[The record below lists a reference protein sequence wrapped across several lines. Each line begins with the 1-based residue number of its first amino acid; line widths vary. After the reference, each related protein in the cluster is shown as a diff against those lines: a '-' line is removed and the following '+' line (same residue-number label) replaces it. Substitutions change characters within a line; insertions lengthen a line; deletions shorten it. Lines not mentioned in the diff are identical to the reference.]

1 MNEHRFFLT
10 AIFLAV
16 LFSIIKLYEPFLM
29 IITIAS
35 LLAMATYTIN
45 LQLYKLTKSK
55 HLSALLSTAFLSIL
69 LFGPIVY
76 TITSIG
82 GIVNN
87 FDFTMI
93 ERVQTYLRTLDYHLP
108 APLAFMQSTLDD
120 FISNLNIAQISTTA
134 LSYLGSIGKNSAGFL
149 KDMLLIVVFFFFA
162 LLNGKDLIDYFKSV
176 MPIDAKEV
184 NFVFSEVTNVMSVVF
199 YSILF
204 SAIFQGALFSLVG
217 MYFGY
222 DGLLLGIFY
231 GFASLIPIV
240 GGALMW
246 IPLCAI
252 EVAHGNTTTAI
263 IIATYSIVVIS
274 IIADT
279 FIKPLIIKYI
289 NDKMVKTPTAVNEL
303 LIFFAIFAGLH
314 NLWFLGNDTW
324 TCDYDTLFI
333 TFKTLQT
340 AQRKTLHVKR
350 IRAKS

>member
-16 LFSIIKLYEPFLM
+16 LFSILKLYQPFLM
-29 IITIAS
+29 IIAIAS
-35 LLAMATYTIN
+35 LLAMATYSLN
-45 LQLYKLTKSK
+45 LKLYGLTKNR
-55 HLSALLSTAFLSIL
+55 HLAAALSTLFLSVL

-76 TITSIG
+76 TLTSIG

-87 FDFTMI
+87 FDFSMI
-93 ERVQTYLRTLDYHLP
+93 EKVQTYLRSLDYQLP
-108 APLAFMQSTLDD
+108 ASLASAQPALDD
-120 FISNLNIAQISTTA
+120 FINNLNIAQISSTT

-162 LLNGKDLIDYFKSV
+162 LLNGKDMIDYIKSV

-184 NFVFSEVTNVMSVVF
+184 NIVFSEVTNVMSVVF
-199 YSILF
+199 YSILL
-204 SAIFQGALFSLVG
+204 SAILQGALFSVIG

-231 GFASLIPIV
+231 GFASLIPII

-246 IPLCAI
+246 VPICAL

-263 IIATYSIVVIS
+263 IIASYSIIVIS
-274 IIADT
+274 VIADT

-289 NDKMVKTPTAVNEL
+289 NDKMVKTPTTVNEL
-303 LIFFAIFAGLH
+303 LIFFAIFAGLTTFGF
-314 NLWFLGNDTW
+314 WGMILGPAIT
-324 TCDYDTLFI
+324 TLFLSLL
-333 TFKTLQT
+333 KLY
-340 AQRKTLHVKR
+340 KLLKEKHYV
-350 IRAKS
+350 

>member
-16 LFSIIKLYEPFLM
+16 LFSIIKLYQPFLM
-29 IITIAS
+29 IIAIAS
-35 LLAMATYTIN
+35 LLAMATYN
-45 LQLYKLTKSK
+45 LNLKLYSITKNR
-55 HLSALLSTAFLSIL
+55 HIAAVLSTMLLTLL
-69 LFGPIVY
+69 LFGPIIY
-76 TITSIG
+76 TITSVG
-82 GIVNN
+82 SIVNN
-87 FDFTMI
+87 FDFSMI
-93 ERVQTYLRTLDYHLP
+93 ERVQVYLHTLDYKLP
-108 APLAFMQSTLDD
+108 EPLAFMQSSLDD
-120 FISNLNIAQISTTA
+120 FINSLNIAQLSSTA

-162 LLNGKDLIDYFKSV
+162 LLNGKDLVDYFKSV

-184 NFVFSEVTNVMSVVF
+184 NIVFSEVTNVMSVVF
-199 YSILF
+199 YSILL
-204 SAIFQGALFSLVG
+204 SAIFQGALFSFIG

-231 GFASLIPIV
+231 GFASLIPVI

-263 IIATYSIVVIS
+263 IIAIYSIVVIS

-289 NDKMVKTPTAVNEL
+289 NDKMVKTPTNVNEL
-303 LIFFAIFAGLH
+303 LIFFAIFAGLTTFGF
-314 NLWFLGNDTW
+314 WGMILGPAIT
-324 TCDYDTLFI
+324 TLFI
-333 TFKTLQT
+333 SLLKLY
-340 AQRKTLHVKR
+340 KLLKEKHYM
-350 IRAKS
+350 

>member
-29 IITIAS
+29 IIAIAS
-35 LLAMATYTIN
+35 LLAMATYN
-45 LQLYKLTKSK
+45 LNLRLYGLTKNR
-55 HLSALLSTAFLSIL
+55 HIAAVLSTMLLSLL

-76 TITSIG
+76 TITSVG
-82 GIVNN
+82 SIVNN
-87 FDFTMI
+87 FDFSMI
-93 ERVQTYLRTLDYHLP
+93 ERVQAYLHTLDYKLP
-108 APLAFMQSTLDD
+108 APLAFMQAPLDD
-120 FISNLNIAQISTTA
+120 FINSLNIAQLSSTA
-134 LSYLGSIGKNSAGFL
+134 LSYFGSIGKNSAGFL

-162 LLNGKDLIDYFKSV
+162 LLNGKDLVDYFKSV

-184 NFVFSEVTNVMSVVF
+184 NIVFSEVTNVMSVVF
-199 YSILF
+199 YSILL
-204 SAIFQGALFSLVG
+204 SAILQGALFSFIG

-231 GFASLIPIV
+231 GFASLIPVI
-240 GGALMW
+240 GGAIMW

-303 LIFFAIFAGLH
+303 LIFFAIFAGLTTFGF
-314 NLWFLGNDTW
+314 WGMILGPAIT
-324 TCDYDTLFI
+324 TLFLSLL
-333 TFKTLQT
+333 KLY
-340 AQRKTLHVKR
+340 KLLKEKHYM
-350 IRAKS
+350 

>member
-16 LFSIIKLYEPFLM
+16 LFSIIKLYQPFLM
-29 IITIAS
+29 IIAIAS
-35 LLAMATYTIN
+35 LLAMATYN
-45 LQLYKLTKSK
+45 LNLKLYGLTKNR
-55 HLSALLSTAFLSIL
+55 HLAAVLSTMLLSLL

-76 TITSIG
+76 TITSVG
-82 GIVNN
+82 SIVNN
-87 FDFTMI
+87 FDFSMI
-93 ERVQTYLRTLDYHLP
+93 ERVQAYLHTLDYQLP
-108 APLAFMQSTLDD
+108 APLAFMQAPLDD
-120 FISNLNIAQISTTA
+120 FINSLNIAQLSSTA
-134 LSYLGSIGKNSAGFL
+134 LSYFGSIGKNSAGFL

-162 LLNGKDLIDYFKSV
+162 LLNGKDLVDYFKSV

-184 NFVFSEVTNVMSVVF
+184 NIVFSEVTNVMSVVF
-199 YSILF
+199 YSILL
-204 SAIFQGALFSLVG
+204 SAIFQGALFSFIG

-231 GFASLIPIV
+231 GFASLIPVI

-289 NDKMVKTPTAVNEL
+289 NDKMVKTPTNVNEL
-303 LIFFAIFAGLH
+303 LIFFAIFAGLTTFGF
-314 NLWFLGNDTW
+314 WGMILGPAIT
-324 TCDYDTLFI
+324 TLFI
-333 TFKTLQT
+333 SLLKLY
-340 AQRKTLHVKR
+340 KLLKEKHYM
-350 IRAKS
+350 

>member
-16 LFSIIKLYEPFLM
+16 LFSILKLYEPFLM
-29 IITIAS
+29 IIAIAS
-35 LLAMATYTIN
+35 LLAMATYTLN
-45 LQLYKLTKSK
+45 LRIYGLTKNRYIA
-55 HLSALLSTAFLSIL
+55 ALFSTIFLSVL

-76 TITSIG
+76 SLTSIG
-82 GIVNN
+82 SIVNN
-87 FDFTMI
+87 FDFSMI
-93 ERVQTYLRTLDYHLP
+93 EKVQLYLRSLEYQLP
-108 APLAFMQSTLDD
+108 APFASVQPALDD
-120 FISNLNIAQISTTA
+120 FINNLNIAQLSSTA
-134 LSYLGSIGKNSAGFL
+134 LSYLGAMGKNSAGFL
-149 KDMLLIVVFFFFA
+149 KDMLLIVIFFFFA

-184 NFVFSEVTNVMSVVF
+184 NFVFAEVTNVMSVVF
-199 YSILF
+199 YSILL
-204 SAIFQGALFSLVG
+204 SAIFQGALFAFIG

-231 GFASLIPIV
+231 GFASLIPVI

-246 IPLCAI
+246 IPLCAL

-289 NDKMVKTPTAVNEL
+289 NDKMVKTPANVNEL
-303 LIFFAIFAGLH
+303 LIFFAIFAGLTTFGF
-314 NLWFLGNDTW
+314 WGMILGPAIT
-324 TCDYDTLFI
+324 TLFLSLL
-333 TFKTLQT
+333 KLY
-340 AQRKTLHVKR
+340 KLLKEKHYM
-350 IRAKS
+350 

>member
-16 LFSIIKLYEPFLM
+16 LFSIVKLYQPFLM

-55 HLSALLSTAFLSIL
+55 HLSALLSTVFLSVL

-87 FDFTMI
+87 FDFSMI
-93 ERVQTYLRTLDYHLP
+93 EKVQTYLRTLDYHLP

-120 FISNLNIAQISTTA
+120 FISNLNIAQISSTA

-204 SAIFQGALFSLVG
+204 SAIFQGALFAIIG

-303 LIFFAIFAGLH
+303 LIFFAIFAGLTTFGF
-314 NLWFLGNDTW
+314 WGMILGPAIT
-324 TCDYDTLFI
+324 TLFI
-333 TFKTLQT
+333 SLLKLY
-340 AQRKTLHVKR
+340 KLLKEKHYM
-350 IRAKS
+350 

>member
-16 LFSIIKLYEPFLM
+16 LYSIIKLYEPFLM

-35 LLAMATYTIN
+35 LLAIATYNVN
-45 LQLYKLTKSK
+45 LKLNSLSHSRYIAASLSTLF
-55 HLSALLSTAFLSIL
+55 LSAL

-76 TITSIG
+76 SLTSIG
-82 GIVNN
+82 NIVNN
-87 FDFTMI
+87 FDFSI
-93 ERVQTYLRTLDYHLP
+93 VDKIQAYLKGINYQLP
-108 APLAFMQSTLDD
+108 DPLAFLQPSLND
-120 FISNLNIAQISTTA
+120 FINNLNIAHISS
-134 LSYLGSIGKNSAGFL
+134 LVLGYLGSIGKNSAGFL

-204 SAIFQGALFSLVG
+204 SAIFQGILFAFIG

-231 GFASLIPIV
+231 GFASLIPLI

-246 IPLCAI
+246 VPLCAI
-252 EVAHGNTTTAI
+252 ANSRFPRSHHSYEKNIHI
-263 IIATYSIVVIS
+263 IPPENA
-274 IIADT
+274 
-279 FIKPLIIKYI
+279 
-289 NDKMVKTPTAVNEL
+289 
-303 LIFFAIFAGLH
+303 
-314 NLWFLGNDTW
+314 
-324 TCDYDTLFI
+324 
-333 TFKTLQT
+333 
-340 AQRKTLHVKR
+340 
-350 IRAKS
+350 

>member
-16 LFSIIKLYEPFLM
+16 LFSIIKLYQPFLM
-29 IITIAS
+29 IIAIAS
-35 LLAMATYTIN
+35 LLAMATYN
-45 LQLYKLTKSK
+45 LNLRLYGFTKNR
-55 HLSALLSTAFLSIL
+55 HIAAVLSTMLLSLL

-76 TITSIG
+76 TITSVG
-82 GIVNN
+82 SIVNN
-87 FDFTMI
+87 FDFSMI
-93 ERVQTYLRTLDYHLP
+93 ERVQAYLHTLDYQLP
-108 APLAFMQSTLDD
+108 APLAFMQAPLDD
-120 FISNLNIAQISTTA
+120 FINSLNIAQLSSTA

-162 LLNGKDLIDYFKSV
+162 LLNGKDLVDYFKSV

-184 NFVFSEVTNVMSVVF
+184 NVVFSEVTNVMSVVF
-199 YSILF
+199 YSILL
-204 SAIFQGALFSLVG
+204 SAILQGALFSFIG

-231 GFASLIPIV
+231 GFASLIPVI
-240 GGALMW
+240 GGAIMW

-303 LIFFAIFAGLH
+303 LIFFAIFAGLTTFGF
-314 NLWFLGNDTW
+314 WGMILGPAIT
-324 TCDYDTLFI
+324 TLFLSLL
-333 TFKTLQT
+333 KLY
-340 AQRKTLHVKR
+340 KLLKEKHYM
-350 IRAKS
+350 

>member
-10 AIFLAV
+10 AIFLTV
-16 LFSIIKLYEPFLM
+16 LFSILKLYQPFLM
-29 IITIAS
+29 IIAIAS
-35 LLAMATYTIN
+35 LLAMATYN
-45 LQLYKLTKSK
+45 LNLKLYGLTKNR
-55 HLSALLSTAFLSIL
+55 HIAAVLSTMLLSLL

-76 TITSIG
+76 TITSVG
-82 GIVNN
+82 SIVNN
-87 FDFTMI
+87 FDFSMI
-93 ERVQTYLRTLDYHLP
+93 ERVQAYLHTLDYQLP
-108 APLAFMQSTLDD
+108 APLAFMQAPLDD
-120 FISNLNIAQISTTA
+120 FINSLNIAQLSSTA
-134 LSYLGSIGKNSAGFL
+134 LSYFGSIGKNSAGFL

-162 LLNGKDLIDYFKSV
+162 LLNGKDLVDYFKSV

-184 NFVFSEVTNVMSVVF
+184 NIVFSEVTNVMSVVF
-199 YSILF
+199 YSILL
-204 SAIFQGALFSLVG
+204 SAIFQGALFSFIG

-231 GFASLIPIV
+231 GFASLIPVI

-279 FIKPLIIKYI
+279 FVKPLIIKYI

-303 LIFFAIFAGLH
+303 LIFFAIFAGLTTFGF
-314 NLWFLGNDTW
+314 WGMILGPAIT
-324 TCDYDTLFI
+324 TLFI
-333 TFKTLQT
+333 SLLKLY
-340 AQRKTLHVKR
+340 KLLKEKHYM
-350 IRAKS
+350 

>member
-29 IITIAS
+29 IIAIAS
-35 LLAMATYTIN
+35 LLAMATYSLNIR
-45 LQLYKLTKSK
+45 LYGLTKNK
-55 HLSALLSTAFLSIL
+55 HIAAILSTMLLSIL

-93 ERVQTYLRTLDYHLP
+93 EKVQTYLRSLDYQLP
-108 APLAFMQSTLDD
+108 MPLAFMQSSLDD
-120 FISNLNIAQISTTA
+120 FISTLNIAQLSTKA
-134 LSYLGSIGKNSAGFL
+134 LSYLASIGRNSAGFL

-162 LLNGKDLIDYFKSV
+162 LLNGKDLVDYFKSV

-184 NFVFSEVTNVMSVVF
+184 NIVFSEVTNVMSVVF
-199 YSILF
+199 YSILL
-204 SAIFQGALFSLVG
+204 SAIFQGALFSIIG
-217 MYFGY
+217 ICFGY

-231 GFASLIPIV
+231 GFASLIPVV

-252 EVAHGNTTTAI
+252 EVAHGNTATAI

-289 NDKMVKTPTAVNEL
+289 NDKMVKTPTNVNEL
-303 LIFFAIFAGLH
+303 LIFFAIFAGLTTFGF
-314 NLWFLGNDTW
+314 WGMILGPAIT
-324 TCDYDTLFI
+324 TLFI
-333 TFKTLQT
+333 SLLKLY
-340 AQRKTLHVKR
+340 KLLKEKHYM
-350 IRAKS
+350 

>member
-16 LFSIIKLYEPFLM
+16 LFSIIKLYQPFLM
-29 IITIAS
+29 IIAIAS
-35 LLAMATYTIN
+35 LLAMATYN
-45 LQLYKLTKSK
+45 LNLKLYGLTKNR
-55 HLSALLSTAFLSIL
+55 HIAAVLSTMLLSLL

-76 TITSIG
+76 TITSVG
-82 GIVNN
+82 SIVNN
-87 FDFTMI
+87 FDFSMI
-93 ERVQTYLRTLDYHLP
+93 ERVQAYLHTLDYQLP
-108 APLAFMQSTLDD
+108 APLAFMQAPLDD
-120 FISNLNIAQISTTA
+120 FINSLNIAQLSSTA
-134 LSYLGSIGKNSAGFL
+134 LSYFGSIGKNSAGFL

-162 LLNGKDLIDYFKSV
+162 LLNGKDLVDYFKSV

-184 NFVFSEVTNVMSVVF
+184 NIVFSEVTNVMSVVF
-199 YSILF
+199 YSILL
-204 SAIFQGALFSLVG
+204 SAIFQGALFSFIG

-231 GFASLIPIV
+231 GFASLIPVI

-263 IIATYSIVVIS
+263 IIATYSIIVIS

-303 LIFFAIFAGLH
+303 LIFFAIFAGLTTFGF
-314 NLWFLGNDTW
+314 WGMILGPAIT
-324 TCDYDTLFI
+324 TLFI
-333 TFKTLQT
+333 SLLKLY
-340 AQRKTLHVKR
+340 KLLKEKHYM
-350 IRAKS
+350 